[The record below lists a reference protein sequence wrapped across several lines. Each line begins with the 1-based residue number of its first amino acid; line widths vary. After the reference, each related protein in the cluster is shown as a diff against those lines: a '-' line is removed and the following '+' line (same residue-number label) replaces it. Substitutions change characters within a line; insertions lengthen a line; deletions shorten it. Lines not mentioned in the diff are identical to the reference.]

1 MGNSMGHFMGK
12 GLPSTQV
19 LSYVLKSLHEQFTE
33 SEINSFDDFHAAIL
47 DILNVI
53 SAALPGK
60 HYDAPS
66 RREVEKCFKEWENEK
81 DPEKKKKIFMKFIKE
96 IKLSQLDNTTIIT
109 GIVTPPAAMA
119 AKKAG
124 EFLPH
129 LSVIKSIP
137 DVVFVPSVTM
147 ATLVISKLSRRLY
160 GRSATP
166 VPTKSAS
173 FNVDKPEVLEPAAAK
188 EIPPSPAVAVPP
200 AANSAITPSP
210 ADPVPATLPP
220 RPPSPK

>member
-1 MGNSMGHFMGK
+1 MYS
-12 GLPSTQV
+12 
-19 LSYVLKSLHEQFTE
+19 
-33 SEINSFDDFHAAIL
+33 
-47 DILNVI
+47 VI

-66 RREVEKCFKEWENEK
+66 RREVEKCFKAWENEK
-81 DPEKKKKIFMKFIKE
+81 DPEKKKKIFMKFIQE

-188 EIPPSPAVAVPP
+188 EIPPSPTVAVP
-200 AANSAITPSP
+200 AAINSAITPSP
-210 ADPVPATLPP
+210 TDPVPAALPP

>member
-12 GLPSTQV
+12 GLPSTQM
-19 LSYVLKSLHEQFTE
+19 LSYVFKSLHEQFTE

-66 RREVEKCFKEWENEK
+66 RREVEKCFKAWENEK
-81 DPEKKKKIFMKFIKE
+81 DPEKKKKIFMKFIQE

-129 LSVIKSIP
+129 LSVIKTIP

-166 VPTKSAS
+166 VPTKSTS

-188 EIPPSPAVAVPP
+188 EIPPSPAIAVP
-200 AANSAITPSP
+200 AAVNSAITPSP
-210 ADPVPATLPP
+210 ADPVPAALPP

>member
-12 GLPSTQV
+12 GLPSTQM
-19 LSYVLKSLHEQFTE
+19 LSYVFKSLHEQFTE

-53 SAALPGK
+53 STALPGK

-66 RREVEKCFKEWENEK
+66 RREVEKCFKAWENEK
-81 DPEKKKKIFMKFIKE
+81 DPEKKKKIFMKFIQE

-129 LSVIKSIP
+129 LSVIKTIP

-188 EIPPSPAVAVPP
+188 EIPPSPAIAVP
-200 AANSAITPSP
+200 AAVNSAITPSP
-210 ADPVPATLPP
+210 ADPVPAALPP
-220 RPPSPK
+220 QPPSPK

>member
-19 LSYVLKSLHEQFTE
+19 LSYVFKSLHEQFTE
-33 SEINSFDDFHAAIL
+33 SEINNFDDFHAAIL

-81 DPEKKKKIFMKFIKE
+81 NPEKKKKIFMKFIKE

-129 LSVIKSIP
+129 LSMIKSIP

-188 EIPPSPAVAVPP
+188 EIPPSPAAV
-200 AANSAITPSP
+200 NSAITPSP
-210 ADPVPATLPP
+210 TDPIPAALPP
-220 RPPSPK
+220 QPPSPK

>member
-1 MGNSMGHFMGK
+1 MGNSMGRFMGK
-12 GLPSTQV
+12 GLPSTQM
-19 LSYVLKSLHEQFTE
+19 LSYVFKSLHEQFTE

-66 RREVEKCFKEWENEK
+66 RREVEKCFKAWENEK
-81 DPEKKKKIFMKFIKE
+81 DPEKKKKIFMKFIQE

-129 LSVIKSIP
+129 LSVIKTIP

-188 EIPPSPAVAVPP
+188 EIPPSPAIAVP
-200 AANSAITPSP
+200 AAVNSAITPSP
-210 ADPVPATLPP
+210 ADPVPAALPP

>member
-1 MGNSMGHFMGK
+1 MMPHLAVKSRSVYSIYINFETLDRTS
-12 GLPSTQV
+12 
-19 LSYVLKSLHEQFTE
+19 LSSKSNQQFQ
-33 SEINSFDDFHAAIL
+33 
-47 DILNVI
+47 
-53 SAALPGK
+53 
-60 HYDAPS
+60 
-66 RREVEKCFKEWENEK
+66 KCFKEWENEIN
-81 DPEKKKKIFMKFIKE
+81 PEKKKKIFMKFIQE

-129 LSVIKSIP
+129 LSVIKTIP

-188 EIPPSPAVAVPP
+188 EIPPSPAIAVP
-200 AANSAITPSP
+200 AAVNSAITPSP
-210 ADPVPATLPP
+210 ADPVPAALPP
-220 RPPSPK
+220 QPPSPK

>member
-1 MGNSMGHFMGK
+1 MNGNY
-12 GLPSTQV
+12 GLKIYSYCVDCTV
-19 LSYVLKSLHEQFTE
+19 LLAQHYLVNIMMPHPAVKSRSVSIYIDFQTLDGTSLSSKSNQQFQ
-33 SEINSFDDFHAAIL
+33 
-47 DILNVI
+47 
-53 SAALPGK
+53 
-60 HYDAPS
+60 
-66 RREVEKCFKEWENEK
+66 KCFKEWENEK

-96 IKLSQLDNTTIIT
+96 IKLTQLDNTTIIT

-166 VPTKSAS
+166 VPTKSPS
-173 FNVDKPEVLEPAAAK
+173 FKVDKPEVLEPAAAK
-188 EIPPSPAVAVPP
+188 EIPPSPTVEVPAGVNSDITPPP
-200 AANSAITPSP
+200 A
-210 ADPVPATLPP
+210 DLLP